1 MPPNYAS
8 TLTTWFTSR
17 WQRGPKVHIA
27 PTARHL
33 PVPAPE
39 DARGLFYKGEVH
51 VVAEQA
57 PTTVVQTLAHEAVGH
72 YGMRKWLG
80 AEWPTFMRGIQ
91 NGAKSGDKGL
101 RQLQAHI
108 RQTYVDGKGNYQL
121 SARQESDEIAAY
133 AAEELICYQTG
144 TLRPDRAWQ
153 KAFLATRGRLIREGL
168 LLDGSISREE
178 LDGAL
183 FLAAKHMEA
192 GPWSKTQDRIS
203 TFLASWGIIWPMA
216 KFDPLKRPPT
226 YLENMELLRRADQQV
241 KDKEERAFLWSGVVG
256 IVCLVGI
263 VGAIGLMLF
272 GVAQMIF
279 GR

>member
-1 MPPNYAS
+1 MTTSYAS
-8 TLTTWFTSR
+8 NVVYWFTSR

-33 PVPAPE
+33 PVLAPE
-39 DARGLFYKGEVH
+39 DARGLFYRGEVH

-91 NGAKSGDKGL
+91 NGAKSGDMGL

-121 SARQESDEIAAY
+121 SALQESDEIAAY

-178 LDGAL
+178 LEGAL

-192 GPWSKTQDRIS
+192 GPWSKAQDRIS
-203 TFLASWGIIWPMA
+203 TFLAAWGIIWPMA
-216 KFDPLKRPPT
+216 KFDPLKPPRS
-226 YLENMELLRRADQQV
+226 LSENLDLLRRADQQV
-241 KDKEERAFLWSGVVG
+241 RDKEERGALWDLFVG
-256 IVCLVGI
+256 GISLVGLVI
-263 VGAIGLMLF
+263 CAGLILY
-272 GVAQMIF
+272 GIAQLLS
-279 GR
+279 R

>member
-8 TLTTWFTSR
+8 TITTWFTSR

-144 TLRPDRAWQ
+144 TLRPHRAWQ
-153 KAFLATRGRLIREGL
+153 KALLATRGRLIREGL

-178 LDGAL
+178 LEGAL

-192 GPWSKTQDRIS
+192 GPWSKAQDRIS

-241 KDKEERAFLWSGVVG
+241 KDKEERSGF
-256 IVCLVGI
+256 ISVCIGLVGL
-263 VGAIGLMLF
+263 VGLVAAIGLMLF

>member
-1 MPPNYAS
+1 
-8 TLTTWFTSR
+8 
-17 WQRGPKVHIA
+17 
-27 PTARHL
+27 
-33 PVPAPE
+33 
-39 DARGLFYKGEVH
+39 VH

-178 LDGAL
+178 LEGAL

-192 GPWSKTQDRIS
+192 GPWSKAQDRIS

-226 YLENMELLRRADQQV
+226 YQESMELLRRADKQV
-241 KDKEERAFLWSGVVG
+241 QDKEERAFLWSGLVG

-263 VGAIGLMLF
+263 VGAIGLRLF